1 MVSTLC
7 KEKNNVFN
15 NIKTEEFTL
24 ENRLELLRKSGQ
36 ISEQVLAETKE
47 VKQIIEDRYK
57 IKLTEERE
65 RDRMFVT
72 HVALA
77 LQRLIN
83 GNEIEKVSPDIIAE
97 VKGYPEEFGFAKDI
111 ANKIERKLNVKVPES
126 ELAFIAAYLCIFHG
140 KIEPLK

>member
-1 MVSTLC
+1 MVNSLC
-7 KEKNNVFN
+7 EEKGDIPN

-47 VKQIIEDRYK
+47 VKQIIEDKYK
-57 IKLTEERE
+57 IKLTEKRR

-77 LQRLIN
+77 LQRLIK
-83 GNEIEKVSPDIIAE
+83 GNEIEKISPDIIAE
-97 VKGYPEEFGFAKDI
+97 VKGYPEEFGFAKEI
-111 ANKIERKLNVKVPES
+111 ADKIERKLNVKVPES
-126 ELAFIAAYLCIFHG
+126 ELAFVAAYLCIFHG
-140 KIEPLK
+140 KIEQFK